1 MKRNKIVH
9 ILHSVG
15 GVDVSL
21 RLILSNIDN
30 IKFENVIIHGQK
42 DTENIFFDKSHQK
55 VKSYRIPINRDISV
69 KNDLK
74 SIIQTYKIIKKEKPD
89 LIHSHSAKGGIV
101 GRIVGRLLGVKVL
114 HTPQAYSY
122 LSTENFLKRRIYITI
137 EKLFANG
144 NSILLASSNSEKD
157 RATKEIGYKE
167 KNTILFNNS
176 IQPIDQLSQ
185 LSIEKTWPD
194 EYICTVGR
202 PSFQKN
208 IELMIQVIFEI
219 KKYQKNIHLV
229 LMGVGYH
236 SPQLDLIKDLI
247 IKLDLKSNITLL
259 DWTDREDIFRIINDS
274 KLYISTARY
283 EGLPYS
289 IIESLA
295 LSKPCVVSDC
305 DGNRDLIV
313 NNFNGFV
320 IKGNHA
326 ESFSAKIIEILNN
339 EQLYLKFSHNAKKYF
354 IENFNILDN
363 IKKLENIYESNIL
376 R

>member
-21 RLILSNIDN
+21 RLILSNINN
-30 IKFENVIIHGQK
+30 IEFENVIIHGQK
-42 DTENIFFDKSHQK
+42 DTEDVFLDKNNQK
-55 VKSYRIPINRDISV
+55 LKSYRIPINRDISF

-74 SIIQTYKIIKKEKPD
+74 SIIQAYKIIKKEKPD

-101 GRIVGRLLGVKVL
+101 GRMVGRMLGIKVL

-122 LSTENFLKRRIYITI
+122 LSTENFLKRKVYITI

-144 NSILLASSNSEKD
+144 NSILLASSNSEKN
-157 RATKEIGYKE
+157 RAIKEVGYVE
-167 KNTILFNNS
+167 KKTILFNNS
-176 IQPIDQLSQ
+176 ILPIDQLSE
-185 LSIEKTWPD
+185 LTIEKNWPD
-194 EYICTVGR
+194 DYICTVGR

-208 IELMIQVIFEI
+208 IELMIQVLFEI
-219 KKYQKNIHLV
+219 KKHQKNIHLV

-236 SPQLDLIKDLI
+236 SPQLDSINDLI
-247 IKLDLKSNITLL
+247 SKLDLKSNITLL
-259 DWTDREDIFRIINDS
+259 NWTNRQDIFRIINDS

-295 LSKPCVVSDC
+295 LCKPCVVSDC
-305 DGNRDLIV
+305 DGNRDLII
-313 NNFNGFV
+313 NDFNGFV
-320 IKGNHA
+320 IKDSHP
-326 ESFSAKIIEILNN
+326 ESFSTKIIEILNN
-339 EQLYLKFSHNAKKYF
+339 EELYLKFSQNAKKYF
-354 IENFNILDN
+354 TENFNIIDN
-363 IKKLENIYESNIL
+363 IKKLENIYKSNI
-376 R
+376 

>member
-21 RLILSNIDN
+21 RLILSNINN
-30 IKFENVIIHGQK
+30 IEFENVIIHGQK
-42 DTENIFFDKSHQK
+42 DTEDVFLDKNNQK
-55 VKSYRIPINRDISV
+55 LKSYRIPINRDISF

-74 SIIQTYKIIKKEKPD
+74 SIIQAYKIIKKEKPD

-101 GRIVGRLLGVKVL
+101 GRMVGRMLGIKVL

-122 LSTENFLKRRIYITI
+122 LSTENFLKRKVYITI

-144 NSILLASSNSEKD
+144 NSILLASSNSEKN
-157 RATKEIGYKE
+157 RAIKEVGYVE
-167 KNTILFNNS
+167 KKTILFNNS
-176 IQPIDQLSQ
+176 ILPIDQLSE
-185 LSIEKTWPD
+185 LTIEKNWPD
-194 EYICTVGR
+194 DYICTVGR

-208 IELMIQVIFEI
+208 IELMIQVLFEI
-219 KKYQKNIHLV
+219 KKHQKHIHLV

-236 SPQLDLIKDLI
+236 SPQLDSINDLI
-247 IKLDLKSNITLL
+247 SKLDLKSNITLL
-259 DWTDREDIFRIINDS
+259 NWTNRQDIFRIINDS

-295 LSKPCVVSDC
+295 LCKPCVVSDC
-305 DGNRDLIV
+305 DGNRDLII
-313 NNFNGFV
+313 NDFNGFV
-320 IKGNHA
+320 IKDSHP
-326 ESFSAKIIEILNN
+326 ESFSRKIIEILNN
-339 EQLYLKFSHNAKKYF
+339 EELYLKFSQNAKKYF
-354 IENFNILDN
+354 AENFNIIDN
-363 IKKLENIYESNIL
+363 IKKLENIYKSNI
-376 R
+376 

>member
-1 MKRNKIVH
+1 MIRNKIVH

-30 IKFENVIIHGQK
+30 TEFENVIIHGQN
-42 DTENIFFDKSHQK
+42 DTENIFLDKNNQK
-55 VKSYRIPINRDISV
+55 VKSYKIPINRDISI
-69 KNDLK
+69 KNDFK
-74 SIIQTYKIIKKEKPD
+74 SIIQAYKIIKKEKPN
-89 LIHSHSAKGGIV
+89 LIHSHSAKGGII
-101 GRIVGRLLGVKVL
+101 GRIVGRLLGIKVL

-122 LSTENFLKRRIYITI
+122 LSTENFLKRRIYIGI

-144 NSILLASSNSEKD
+144 NSILLASSNSEKN

-176 IQPIDQLSQ
+176 IKPIDQLSD
-185 LSIEKTWPD
+185 LSIKKTWPD

-208 IELMIQVIFEI
+208 IELMIRVIFEI
-219 KKYQKNIHLV
+219 KKHQKDIHLV

-247 IKLDLKSNITLL
+247 ISLDLKSNITLL
-259 DWTDREDIFRIINDS
+259 DWTNREDIFRIINDS

-305 DGNRDLIV
+305 DGNRDLII
-313 NNFNGFV
+313 NDFNGFV
-320 IKGNHA
+320 IKDNNE
-326 ESFSAKIIEILNN
+326 ESFSKKIIEILNN
-339 EQLYLKFSHNAKKYF
+339 EKLYLKFSQNAKKYF

-363 IKKLENIYESNIL
+363 IKKLEKIYKSN
-376 R
+376 

>member
-9 ILHSVG
+9 VLHSVG

-30 IKFENVIIHGQK
+30 TEFENVIIHGQK
-42 DTENIFFDKSHQK
+42 DTDNIFLDKNNQK
-55 VKSYRIPINRDISV
+55 LKSYRLPINRDISFV
-69 KNDLK
+69 NDLK
-74 SIIQTYKIIKKEKPD
+74 SIIQAYKIIKKEKPD

-101 GRIVGRLLGVKVL
+101 GRMVGRLLGIKVL

-122 LSTENFLKRRIYITI
+122 LSTENFLKRRVYIAI

-157 RATKEIGYKE
+157 RAIKEVGYVE
-167 KNTILFNNS
+167 KKTILFNNS
-176 IQPIDQLSQ
+176 ILPIDQLSE
-185 LSIEKTWPD
+185 LTIEKTWPD
-194 EYICTVGR
+194 DYICTVGR

-208 IELMIQVIFEI
+208 IELMIQIIFEI
-219 KKYQKNIHLV
+219 KKHQKNIHLV

-236 SPQLDLIKDLI
+236 SPQLDSINDLI

-259 DWTDREDIFRIINDS
+259 DWTDRQDIFRIINDS

-305 DGNRDLIV
+305 DGNRDLII
-313 NNFNGFV
+313 NGFNGFV
-320 IKGNHA
+320 IKDSHA
-326 ESFSAKIIEILNN
+326 ESFSRKIIETLNN
-339 EQLYLKFSHNAKKYF
+339 GELYLKFSQNAKKYF
-354 IENFNILDN
+354 TENFNILNN
-363 IKKLENIYESNIL
+363 IKKLENIYKSNI
-376 R
+376 